1 LGSSKFYDKRKY
13 SIVAKTIYQDLI
25 EKKSYNNFPNLIKSF
40 DLNDAYKI
48 QDAFLNFMNLGGFG
62 KICGWKMALT
72 SAVMQKMIG
81 CLSPCCGAIFSK
93 NLLSS
98 PAEIHFK
105 NYINL
110 GVETE
115 LAVRINKDLKP
126 RANPYTI
133 STIKPAVDSCMAA
146 IEIIDDRNIN
156 YNDLDLPS
164 LIAMNA
170 FNSGVVLG
178 PEVKVEN
185 ISNFTNLNGK
195 MYINGL
201 VKGKGKTS
209 DTLGSPLNSLVWLA
223 NKLNEMGKYLKASDI
238 IMTGSIAPTRWPKK
252 GDTISSSFY
261 GIEESVLKIL

>member
-1 LGSSKFYDKRKY
+1 LGTSKFYDKRKH

-25 EKKSYNNFPNLIKSF
+25 DKKSYKNFSNLIKSF
-40 DLNDAYKI
+40 DLNEAYKI
-48 QDAFLNFMNLGGFG
+48 QDAFLNCMNLGGYG
-62 KICGWKMALT
+62 KISGWKMALT
-72 SAVMQKMIG
+72 SVVMQKMVG
-81 CLSPCCGAIFSK
+81 CSSPCYGAILSK
-93 NLLSS
+93 NVLDS
-98 PAEIHFK
+98 PAEIHLN

-115 LAVRINKDLKP
+115 LAIRINADLKP
-126 RANPYTI
+126 LADPYTV

-146 IEIIDDRNIN
+146 IEIIDDRKIN
-156 YNDLDLPS
+156 YDNLDLQS

-178 PEVKVEN
+178 PEIKVEN
-185 ISNFTNLNGK
+185 LSNFTNLNGK

-201 VKGKGKTS
+201 VKGKGNTS

-223 NKLNEMGKYLKASDI
+223 NKLNEMGKYLKAADI

-261 GIEESVLKIL
+261 GVEESVLKVI